1 MTALGSFSISGK
13 KALVTGA
20 AMGIGKACA
29 LALATAGADVAVVDH
44 NAEAGKKT
52 AETLQS
58 MGVEAFFVHCDI
70 ADETQVKAMVQ
81 TVVNRFGRL
90 DIAVNSAGVGPRE
103 TGIEQSSQDWERVIS
118 INLTGTWFCAQAQA
132 RQMSDQTPKGGKI
145 INIASA
151 AARTA
156 SDNSSYCAAKAAV
169 VHLTRSLAMQL
180 GGSNINVNSIS
191 PGVLMTPLVAAYPL
205 EFRERLREITP
216 AGYIARPQDISGPV
230 LFLASSASDFVTG
243 HDLLM
248 DGGRT
253 LSTWIDPLQRQVA
266 PRVSVEEELV
276 EMKKDLDLLGIAY
289 DETGVLS

>member
-103 TGIEQSSQDWERVIS
+103 TGIEQSS
-118 INLTGTWFCAQAQA
+118 
-132 RQMSDQTPKGGKI
+132 
-145 INIASA
+145 
-151 AARTA
+151 
-156 SDNSSYCAAKAAV
+156 
-169 VHLTRSLAMQL
+169 
-180 GGSNINVNSIS
+180 
-191 PGVLMTPLVAAYPL
+191 
-205 EFRERLREITP
+205 
-216 AGYIARPQDISGPV
+216 
-230 LFLASSASDFVTG
+230 
-243 HDLLM
+243 
-248 DGGRT
+248 
-253 LSTWIDPLQRQVA
+253 
-266 PRVSVEEELV
+266 
-276 EMKKDLDLLGIAY
+276 
-289 DETGVLS
+289 